1 MSATSPQAKAGGN
14 AWRKTVVPGVVLLV
28 LAVFG
33 IGGYV
38 GSDQAIGNKPEWRK
52 MVHSPAEYHLSS
64 QTVTLESTDG
74 IPLKAWWL
82 PAQPQ
87 SPANGDSNLAKA
99 ALPGAPPA
107 VNVIL
112 AHGRDMNRSGMLP
125 RAAFLVRHGYN
136 VLDLDLRDH
145 GESGGNYITPGNRE
159 ALDVLGAVAYIRARR
174 ERGPIVVL
182 GYSYGAVAALHA
194 AARCPDIYAV
204 IADSAFI
211 TPDDLLK
218 NLAHHEGIPLKYK
231 IGIWLAQIPLLDRS
245 TNLFFRMRTGVKL
258 DREKISA
265 IAAARR
271 IHDQPVLYISGQQ
284 DWLAPTQNARIMYEE
299 TPSAHKSFLL
309 VPGNHNTT
317 YGGAPELYETQVLA
331 FLSQYVSRQV
341 TAESKCR
348 SEDD

>member
-1 MSATSPQAKAGGN
+1 
-14 AWRKTVVPGVVLLV
+14 VVIVILLV
-28 LAVFG
+28 LAGLFG

-52 MVHSPAEYHLSS
+52 MVHSPAEYSLSS
-64 QTVTLESTDG
+64 ETVTLQSTDG
-74 IPLKAWWL
+74 VPLKAWWL
-82 PAQPQ
+82 PAPPQ
-87 SPANGDSNLAKA
+87 NPGNRDMTEAASPEV
-99 ALPGAPPA
+99 PPA

-125 RAAFLVRHGYN
+125 RAAFLIRHGYN

-145 GESGGNYITPGNRE
+145 GESGGNYITPGYRE
-159 ALDVLGAVAYIRARR
+159 AFDVMGGVVHIRARG

-194 AARCPDIYAV
+194 AARCPDITAV

-211 TPDDLLK
+211 TPDDVLK
-218 NLAHHEGIPLKYK
+218 NVAHHEGIPLKYK
-231 IGIWLAQIPLLDRS
+231 IGIQMAQTPLLDRS
-245 TNLFFRMRTGVKL
+245 ADLFFRMRTGVEL
-258 DREKISA
+258 DRQKISA
-265 IAAARR
+265 ITAVRR
-271 IHDQPVLYISGQQ
+271 IHDQSVLYISGQQ
-284 DWLAPTQNARIMYEE
+284 DWLAPPQNARIMYEE
-299 TPSAHKSFLL
+299 TPSAHKNFLL

-317 YGGAPELYETQVLA
+317 YSGAPELYETNVLA

-341 TAESKCR
+341 MAESRCR